1 MSSSSANPQ
10 LAELLKPTAFAG
22 CLHLFYRLKG
32 AVEARTTNV
41 ESTTIGFMPSCTLIR
56 RNRPTISSTASD
68 AVSLRGIRTD
78 VKAGVTSELTGMSS
92 MPITDT

>member
-1 MSSSSANPQ
+1 MILITDNHHGVGRAALRSAPRS
-10 LAELLKPTAFAG
+10 LYA
-22 CLHLFYRLKG
+22 RG